1 MVSDTRYHPMTEL
14 DLVAERLE
22 MRGLRVTPARR
33 AVLAAVLE
41 AGPLFTVDDVC
52 QRARGVGRATAFRTM
67 RLLQRLDMVCRV
79 LLNNGSLHYRLNRT
93 RGHHHHLV
101 CTGCGRVEA
110 FTNCG
115 VPALAEEVAR
125 RTDYEIEGHWLEVY
139 GRCRACRSRPPAG
152 RAGPPAGQA
161 GPTTGR
167 GGVAGGRGVGGT

>member
-1 MVSDTRYHPMTEL
+1 MTEL
-14 DLVAERLE
+14 DAVAERLE

-41 AGPLFTVDDVC
+41 AGPHFTVDDVC
-52 QRARGVGRATAFRTM
+52 KRARGVGRATAFRTM
-67 RLLQRLDMVCRV
+67 RLLQHLNVVCRV
-79 LLNNGSLHYRLNRT
+79 LLDDGSLHYRLNRT

-139 GRCRACRSRPPAG
+139 GRCRACRSHPPACLPDRLAG
-152 RAGPPAGQA
+152 RAGPPDGRT

-167 GGVAGGRGVGGT
+167 GGLAGGRVTGGT

>member
-1 MVSDTRYHPMTEL
+1 MTEL

-33 AVLAAVLE
+33 AVLAAVLA
-41 AGPLFTVDDVC
+41 AGPHFTVDDVC

-79 LLNNGSLHYRLNRT
+79 LLDDGSLHYRLKRT

-110 FTNCG
+110 FTDCAI
-115 VPALAEEVAR
+115 PALAAEVAR
-125 RTDYEIEGHWLEVY
+125 RTDYEIDGHWLEVY

-152 RAGPPAGQA
+152 QKA
-161 GPTTGR
+161 PTTGD
-167 GGVAGGRGVGGT
+167 GGSAGGRATGGTQGSGAV

>member
-1 MVSDTRYHPMTEL
+1 MTEL

-22 MRGLRVTPARR
+22 MRGLRLTPARR

-41 AGPLFTVDDVC
+41 AGPHFTVDDVC
-52 QRARGVGRATAFRTM
+52 KRARGVGRATAFRTM
-67 RLLQRLDMVCRV
+67 RLLQHLNVVCRV
-79 LLNNGSLHYRLNRT
+79 LLDDGSLHYRLNRT

-139 GRCRACRSRPPAG
+139 GRCRACRSHPPAG
-152 RAGPPAGQA
+152 RAR
-161 GPTTGR
+161 PTTD
-167 GGVAGGRGVGGT
+167 GGGLAGGRATGGT

>member
-1 MVSDTRYHPMTEL
+1 MTEL
-14 DLVAERLE
+14 DVVAERLE

-41 AGPLFTVDDVC
+41 AGPHFTVDDVC

-67 RLLQRLDMVCRV
+67 RLLQHLNVLCRV
-79 LLNNGSLHYRLNRT
+79 LLDDGSLHYRLNRT
-93 RGHHHHLV
+93 HGHHHHLV
-101 CTGCGRVEA
+101 CTGCGHVEV

-152 RAGPPAGQA
+152 RAGPAAG
-161 GPTTGR
+161 R
-167 GGVAGGRGVGGT
+167 SGVAGGRGVGGT

>member
-1 MVSDTRYHPMTEL
+1 MTEL

-22 MRGLRVTPARR
+22 MRGLRLTPARR

-41 AGPLFTVDDVC
+41 AGPHFTVDDVC
-52 QRARGVGRATAFRTM
+52 KRARGVGRATAFRTM
-67 RLLQRLDMVCRV
+67 RLLQHLNVVCRV
-79 LLNNGSLHYRLNRT
+79 LLDDGSLHYRLNRT
-93 RGHHHHLV
+93 RGHHHHRV

-139 GRCRACRSRPPAG
+139 GRCRACRSHPPAG
-152 RAGPPAGQA
+152 RAGPPAGRA
-161 GPTTGR
+161 GPPDGRTGPTTGR
-167 GGVAGGRGVGGT
+167 GGLAGGRATGGT

>member
-1 MVSDTRYHPMTEL
+1 
-14 DLVAERLE
+14 

-33 AVLAAVLE
+33 AVLAAVLT
-41 AGPLFTVDDVC
+41 AGPHFTVDDVC
-52 QRARGVGRATAFRTM
+52 KRARGVGRATAFRTM
-67 RLLQRLDMVCRV
+67 RLLQRLNMVCRV
-79 LLNNGSLHYRLNRT
+79 LLDDGSLHYRLNRT

-139 GRCRACRSRPPAG
+139 GRCRACRSRLPACLPDRLAG
-152 RAGPPAGQA
+152 RAR
-161 GPTTGR
+161 PTTAEDGLAGDR
-167 GGVAGGRGVGGT
+167 AAGGT

>member
-1 MVSDTRYHPMTEL
+1 MTEL

-41 AGPLFTVDDVC
+41 AGPHFTVGDVC

-67 RLLQRLDMVCRV
+67 RLLQHLNVLCRV
-79 LLNNGSLHYRLNRT
+79 LLDDGSLHYRLNRT

-110 FTNCG
+110 FTNCA
-115 VPALAEEVAR
+115 VPALAEEVAK

-139 GRCRACRSRPPAG
+139 GRCRACRSHPPAG
-152 RAGPPAGQA
+152 RAGPPAGRT
-161 GPTTGR
+161 GPRAGR
-167 GGVAGGRGVGGT
+167 GGLAGSRVTGRT

>member
-1 MVSDTRYHPMTEL
+1 MTEL

-22 MRGLRVTPARR
+22 MRGLRLTPARR

-41 AGPLFTVDDVC
+41 AGPHFTVDDVC
-52 QRARGVGRATAFRTM
+52 KRARGVGRATAFRTM
-67 RLLQRLDMVCRV
+67 RLLQHLNVVCRV
-79 LLNNGSLHYRLNRT
+79 LLDDGSLHYRLNRT

-139 GRCRACRSRPPAG
+139 GRCRACRSHPPAG
-152 RAGPPAGQA
+152 RAGPPAGRA
-161 GPTTGR
+161 GPPDGRTGPTTGR
-167 GGVAGGRGVGGT
+167 GGLAGGRATGGT

>member
-1 MVSDTRYHPMTEL
+1 MVSDTRYHSVTEL

-22 MRGLRVTPARR
+22 TRGLRVTPARR
-33 AVLAAVLE
+33 AVLAAVLA
-41 AGPLFTVDDVC
+41 AGPHFTVDEVC

-67 RLLQRLDMVCRV
+67 RLLQHLNVVCRV
-79 LLNNGSLHYRLNRT
+79 LLDDGRLHYRLNRT

-139 GRCRACRSRPPAG
+139 GRCRACRSRPSAG
-152 RAGPPAGQA
+152 RAGPRGARAGR
-161 GPTTGR
+161 TKGR
-167 GGVAGGRGVGGT
+167 GSLAGSQATGKT